1 MTHRGAKHTWDSS
14 SSNVGSQS
22 ESFNIYD
29 QGDVVK
35 VHRNVFRQHNTWP
48 WIIVGSILAV
58 ALTGV
63 VLTVTFLHSVGVVKD
78 EASSVRVYAHD
89 FLGAAKKGNA
99 QMLNDSASGVSES
112 AHQIQGELGSPLWEL
127 FAHIPFV
134 GSDVKSMRVVADVL
148 VDVADNA
155 LVPMAQ
161 SGRVLELSQFTHD
174 KSINLDA
181 LPGII
186 VAIEQASPALSRSA
200 ETLSNLPKA
209 NIAQVGEILD
219 SATEKVVVAD
229 DLIKRMRPIF
239 PYLPTLLGSG
249 GQERNY
255 LIIAENTAEIH
266 SIGGF
271 VGALGVVTVTDG
283 NISMVDF
290 RNLAE
295 VLSYDVD
302 SAGATEEEID
312 NFGERCDTHHGDH
325 NVIPDFQRVGELY
338 FNIWKL
344 YQGQEI
350 DGVFGLD
357 PVFLQYLLETMGEV
371 KTTFGVNVDDTN
383 AASILIN
390 KSLFWWKPKK
400 CDDFY
405 REVAGTVLSDMLT
418 DLDGLDMTGFFGA
431 VSKAAN
437 EDRCKIWVRDE
448 GAEDAMKEARLAGEL
463 THDADAPLTGV
474 FVSDASVSK
483 MSYYLSIDTQ
493 MSEARTNEDGSK
505 SYDMRVT
512 FTNNFDPN
520 AYKKIP
526 AYVLVQNKGRTDYDL
541 GEELHL
547 VAPEGGHIENMQ
559 CERVNTQGDQP
570 NDSDWHQGTY
580 QGLEVWNKTLRLD
593 AQESAVFTYTVVTAP
608 GATQELA
615 IRKTPVMPPEIA
627 YWNESV
633 SKPAKAK

>member
-1 MTHRGAKHTWDSS
+1 MWDSNANNANPYGGS
-14 SSNVGSQS
+14 RNVY
-22 ESFNIYD
+22 E
-29 QGDVVK
+29 QGGVVK
-35 VHRNVFRQHNTWP
+35 VHRNVFRRDNTWL
-48 WIIVGSILAV
+48 WVIVGSLAILV
-58 ALTGV
+58 ITGT
-63 VLTVTFLHSVGVVKD
+63 VLTVTFLNSVSAVKED
-78 EASSVRVYAHD
+78 ASNVTSNAHD
-89 FLGAAKKGNA
+89 FLGAAKRGDA
-99 QMLNDSASGVSES
+99 QLLNNSSAGVSES
-112 AHQIQGELGSPLWEL
+112 AHEIKDELGSPLWEL

-134 GSDVKSMRVVADVL
+134 GSDVKSMRVMADVL

-155 LVPMAQ
+155 LIPMAE
-161 SGRVLELSQFTHD
+161 SGRVLELAEFTHD
-174 KSINLDA
+174 KSINLEA

-200 ETLSNLPKA
+200 ETLSSLPKA
-209 NIAQVGEILD
+209 HIAQVAEILE
-219 SATEKVVVAD
+219 SARDKVVIAD
-229 DLIKRMRPIF
+229 DLIQRMRPIF
-239 PYLPTLLGSG
+239 PYLPTLLGTG

-255 LIIAENTAEIH
+255 LVIAENTAEIH

-271 VGALGVVTVTDG
+271 VGALGIVSVTDG
-283 NISMVDF
+283 NITMGEF
-290 RNLAE
+290 HNLSE
-295 VLSYDVD
+295 VLSYDQD

-344 YQGQEI
+344 YQNQEI

-357 PVFLQYLLETMGEV
+357 PVFLQYLLETIGEV
-371 KTTFGVNVDDTN
+371 KTSFGVTVDQTN
-383 AASILIN
+383 AASVLIN

-405 REVAGTVLSDMLT
+405 REVASTVLSGMLS
-418 DLDGLDMTGFFGA
+418 DLDGMDMTGFFGA

-463 THDADAPLTGV
+463 THDVNAPLTGV

-483 MSYYLSIDTQ
+483 MSYYLSIDTEIVEQ
-493 MSEARTNEDGSK
+493 RKNDDGSM

-512 FTNNFDPN
+512 LKNNFEPS
-520 AYKKIP
+520 AYDSIP

-547 VAPEGGHIENMQ
+547 VAPEGGRFENMAY
-559 CERVNTQGDQP
+559 ERVNTREGTP
-570 NDSDWHQGTY
+570 GDSDWHVGSY
-580 QGLEVWNKTLRLD
+580 QGLEVWNRTLRID
-593 AQESAVFTYTVVTAP
+593 AQESVVLTYTVVTVP
-608 GATQELA
+608 GSTQELA
-615 IRKTPVMPPEIA
+615 VRKTPVMPPEIA
-627 YWNESV
+627 YWNE
-633 SKPAKAK
+633 AA

>member
-1 MTHRGAKHTWDSS
+1 MNHRGTKHSRDSRS
-14 SSNVGSQS
+14 RFAGTPVGST
-22 ESFNIYD
+22 NIYD
-29 QGDVVK
+29 QGDMVK
-35 VHRNVFRQHNTWP
+35 VHRNVFKEHGTWL
-48 WIIVGSILAV
+48 WVIVGSILAV
-58 ALTGV
+58 VLTGT
-63 VLTVTFLHSVGVVKD
+63 VLTVTFLHSVAAVKED
-78 EASSVRVYAHD
+78 ASSVRTYASD
-89 FLGAAKKGNA
+89 FLGAAKKGDA
-99 QMLNDSASGVSES
+99 ELLNSSSTGVSDS
-112 AHQIQGELGSPLWEL
+112 AHQIKDELGSPLWEL
-127 FAHIPFV
+127 FAHIPIV
-134 GSDVKSMRVVADVL
+134 GSDVKSMRVMADVL

-174 KSINLDA
+174 KSINLEA

-200 ETLSNLPKA
+200 ETLSALPKA
-209 NIAQVGEILD
+209 RIAQVGEILE
-219 SATEKVVVAD
+219 SARDKVVVAD

-239 PYLPTLLGSG
+239 PYLPTLLGTG

-255 LIIAENTAEIH
+255 LVIAENTAEIH

-271 VGALGVVTVTDG
+271 VGALGIVSVKDG
-283 NISMVDF
+283 TIAMGDF
-290 RNLAE
+290 HNLAD
-295 VLSYDVD
+295 VLSYQND

-344 YQGQEI
+344 YHDQEI

-371 KTTFGVNVDDTN
+371 KTSFGVSVDKTN
-383 AASILIN
+383 AASVLIN

-405 REVAGTVLSDMLT
+405 REVASKVLSDMLS

-448 GAEDAMKEARLAGEL
+448 GAEDALKEARLAGEL
-463 THDADAPLTGV
+463 THDANAPLTGV

-483 MSYYLSIDTQ
+483 MSYYLSIDTEV
-493 MSEARTNEDGSK
+493 SEPRTNPDGSK

-512 FTNNFDPN
+512 ITNNFDPN
-520 AYKKIP
+520 AYESVPKYI
-526 AYVLVQNKGRTDYDL
+526 LVQNKGRTDNDL

-547 VAPEGGHIENMQ
+547 VAPEGGHFENME
-559 CERVNTQGDQP
+559 CERLNTREGTPQ
-570 NDSDWHQGTY
+570 DSGWHQGTY
-580 QGLEVWNKTLRLD
+580 QGLEVWNRTLRID
-593 AQESAVFTYTVVTAP
+593 AQESVVLTYTVVTAP

-615 IRKTPVMPPEIA
+615 VRKTPVMPPEIA
-627 YWNESV
+627 YWNEAV
-633 SKPAKAK
+633 